1 MAMKYRI
8 ISGTPNTN
16 SVYWATAGHGIT
28 GDYKPIEASLIADG
42 LWHVVYMDMWYPTI
56 GGTDWK
62 DNVVTTVRIDPIAAS
77 GALIDFA
84 YISVSNLET
93 SGLT

>member
-1 MAMKYRI
+1 M
-8 ISGTPNTN
+8 
-16 SVYWATAGHGIT
+16 
-28 GDYKPIEASLIADG
+28 
-42 LWHVVYMDMWYPTI
+42 VYMDMWYPTI